1 MLYNIFI
8 ALIFL
13 IAVAA
18 LVVGSLA
25 LHRDRRDTIITIS
38 ENNSNNL
45 SNGANNSKFVDL
57 IKVENK
63 IDPRNIIET
72 TNVNGIIN
80 NSSNL
85 GKNSWIGQSIKEIN
99 FNSSISIVYNN
110 SSLAGT
116 GGKTTLKIENNPNDR
131 SIFLIDS
138 GVCRPEIELYYTK
151 PGISIGISSGISI
164 VTLTY

>member
-1 MLYNIFI
+1 MYNIFI

-13 IAVAA
+13 IAIAA
-18 LVVGSLA
+18 LIVGSIA

-45 SNGANNSKFVDL
+45 SSGVFYRPVVRFKEV
-57 IKVENK
+57 K
-63 IDPRNIIET
+63 ISPRNIIET
-72 TNVNGIIN
+72 TNDNGIIN

-85 GKNSWIGQSIKEIN
+85 GKNSWIGQSIKEIK
-99 FNSSISIVYNN
+99 FDSSIAIIYNN

-131 SIFLIDS
+131 SIFLIDI
-138 GVCRPEIELYYTK
+138 GVSRPEVELFGIS
-151 PGISIGISSGISI
+151 PGVSIGISSGISI
-164 VTLTY
+164 VTLTYS